1 MKIAVIGGGT
11 AGHMAAAHISK
22 HFPQFELYH
31 IYDSKIPSIGVGE
44 GTLPGFPV
52 WLTEITGLDYP
63 DLKELCQITIKYGNC
78 FENWGNKHQQFMHH
92 FYPIGDTYAYHIS
105 ADQIVKILQ
114 DYISAT
120 HIDKK
125 VIDLKSDGITV
136 DIAFED
142 NTSLQAD
149 LAIDARGFPK
159 SLNDNHLKLSLI
171 PTNAALIRQCPG
183 YDKRLV
189 NVKMGEQ
196 LFQYES
202 ATRAVARP
210 HGWIFVIPLTHR
222 TSYGYIYNSSIN
234 SAEEIATDFDEFLSL
249 EGVEF
254 TGKQKKLNF
263 PNFTQQTLFDGAIFK
278 LGNAASFL
286 EPLEATAI
294 AVTLQQMYSFSH
306 WPLGYLSQQKQRGK
320 LKESNVQVLNR
331 YLLKNIYKL
340 SLFVGWH
347 YAMGSAFDTEFW
359 RFAKSNFQQGIQKL
373 EDQEIIAEFD
383 DYLQTG
389 FDFDDPINQHE
400 IFVNKTTQFQA
411 IDDETNLAESNIKTF
426 SQFPPQSFA
435 EVGYGMGYFPEI

>member
-11 AGHMAAAHISK
+11 AGHIAAAHITK
-22 HFPQFELYH
+22 YFPQFELYH
-31 IYDSKIPSIGVGE
+31 IFDSRIPTIGVGE
-44 GTLPGFPV
+44 GTLPGFPT
-52 WLTEITGLDYP
+52 WLADVTGLDYP
-63 DLKELCQITIKYGNC
+63 DLKNRCQITIKYGNC
-78 FENWGNKHQQFMHH
+78 FENWGSKYQQFMHH
-92 FYPIGDTYAYHIS
+92 FYPIGETYAYHIS

-114 DYISAT
+114 DYISGAY
-120 HIDKK
+120 IDKQ

-159 SLNDNHLKLSLI
+159 SFNENHLKLSLI

-189 NVKMGEQ
+189 SVKMGEQ

-210 HGWIFVIPLTHR
+210 HGWIFVIPLTHQ

-234 SAEEIATDFDEFLSL
+234 SAEEITTDFDEFLSL

-254 TGKQKKLNF
+254 TGKEKKLNF
-263 PNFTQQTLFDGAIFK
+263 PNFTQRKLFDGAIFK

-294 AVTLQQMYSFSH
+294 AVTIQQMYSFSH
-306 WPLGYLSQQKQRGK
+306 WPLGYLSKQKQRGK
-320 LKESNVQVLNR
+320 LKESNIQVLNR
-331 YLLKNIYKL
+331 YLLKNICKL
-340 SLFVGWH
+340 SIFVGWH
-347 YAMGSAFDTEFW
+347 YAMGSTFDTEFW
-359 RFAKSNFQQGIQKL
+359 RFAKCNFQQGIKKL
-373 EDQEIIAEFD
+373 EYQDIFTEFED
-383 DYLQTG
+383 CLKIG
-389 FDFDDPINQHE
+389 SEFEDPINKYDDFLKSMTE
-400 IFVNKTTQFQA
+400 IQA
-411 IDDETNLAESNIKTF
+411 VDNEINSAENNIKAF

-435 EVGYGMGYFPEI
+435 EMGYGMGYFPGI